1 MANKQEAVRQVKC
14 FFIQRPGTY
23 CSVPKP
29 MLINKLYFGSEP
41 AVETVENLSMALV
54 LPCTSGL
61 N

>member
-23 CSVPKP
+23 YSVPKP
-29 MLINKLYFGSEP
+29 MLINKLYFGSER